1 MTLIVHSFHFLECQV
16 KLHYSNLHINPFVSI
31 GFVNFQNRVS
41 HFIRMITTCLCNI
54 INKACIPYAKLLRIK
69 DISGCIFI
77 KKKRFLFK
85 TAFFGH
91 TLKIIQQIHFW
102 CTIVPLGPHSVYT

>member
-16 KLHYSNLHINPFVSI
+16 KLHYSKLHINPFVSI

-77 KKKRFLFK
+77 KKNVFFSKLPFL
-85 TAFFGH
+85 G
-91 TLKIIQQIHFW
+91 IH
-102 CTIVPLGPHSVYT
+102 